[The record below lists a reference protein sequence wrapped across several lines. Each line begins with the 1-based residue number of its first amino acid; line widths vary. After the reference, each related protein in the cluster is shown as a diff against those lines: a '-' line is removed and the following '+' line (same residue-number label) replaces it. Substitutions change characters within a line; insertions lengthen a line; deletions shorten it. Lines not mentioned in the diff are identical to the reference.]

1 MWIENGDNDG
11 EESEPVTTRSK
22 NIRTENEVRVQR
34 KIQNK
39 PVKLSSANVAKS
51 NAAKKVRN
59 AGGASRKKRKKNGN
73 Q

>member
-1 MWIENGDNDG
+1 M
-11 EESEPVTTRSK
+11 
-22 NIRTENEVRVQR
+22 RVQR

-51 NAAKKVRN
+51 KAAKKVRN
-59 AGGASRKKRKKNGN
+59 AEGALRKKRKRNGN